1 MFSCLSSRL
10 RFVCSPFPFS
20 KRFATNHKLGICMT
34 KREEPQHGRS
44 NFSFDEKQNNSMVDE
59 QISEAGGQAANF
71 SKP

>member
-1 MFSCLSSRL
+1 
-10 RFVCSPFPFS
+10 
-20 KRFATNHKLGICMT
+20 MT